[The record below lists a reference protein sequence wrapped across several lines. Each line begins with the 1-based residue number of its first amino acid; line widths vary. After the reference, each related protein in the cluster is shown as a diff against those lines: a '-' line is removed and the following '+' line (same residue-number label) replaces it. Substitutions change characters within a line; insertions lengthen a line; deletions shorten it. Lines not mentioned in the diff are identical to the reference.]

1 MKTTLKNW
9 RILTIKGLLTL
20 IFGIVAITIPV
31 STMLIISLLFGLL
44 LVISGVLLVM
54 YSIRNRRKNGDRSWN
69 LTEGFIDLI
78 MGLIIIS
85 YPEISAGIFI
95 SMISIWISFMGILQI
110 SNGYRLRGLYNHYW
124 ILIFNGILAIAFAA
138 FVFTQPL
145 YELVTLIILIGL
157 QAFVFGGF
165 LIISSFY
172 IRKILH
178 DIHTEIPHK
187 VGDEAN
193 QELSYY

>member
-1 MKTTLKNW
+1 MRTILKNW
-9 RILTIKGLLTL
+9 WFLTIKGLLTL
-20 IFGIVAITIPV
+20 IFGIVAVTAPI
-31 STMLIISLLFGLL
+31 SAMLIISRLFGILML
-44 LVISGVLLVM
+44 ISGVMLVM
-54 YSIRNRRKNGDRSWN
+54 LSLQSRKKNIDRSWK

-78 MGLIIIS
+78 IGFIIIS
-85 YPEISAGIFI
+85 FPGISAGIFI
-95 SMISIWISFMGILQI
+95 SLISIWISFMGILQI

-124 ILIFNGILAIAFAA
+124 ILIFNGILAIAFAT

-145 YELVTLIILIGL
+145 YGLVTLIILIGL
-157 QAFVFGGF
+157 QAIVFGGF

-172 IRKILH
+172 IRKIFH
-178 DIHTEIPHK
+178 DIDTEIPHK